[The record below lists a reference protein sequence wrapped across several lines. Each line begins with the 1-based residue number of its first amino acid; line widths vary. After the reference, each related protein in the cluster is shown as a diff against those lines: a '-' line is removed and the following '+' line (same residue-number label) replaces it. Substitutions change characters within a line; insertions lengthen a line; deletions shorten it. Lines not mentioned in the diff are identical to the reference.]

1 MYVFTPRV
9 FTIFGATFVL
19 FDFTYLVVF
28 LFNFWLL
35 HNYHVFVK
43 SDIDMLDT
51 FVYLYEF
58 NTFTTYNVI
67 YDNQFNSVID
77 KVNPMSLNSRI
88 GAPSFDLFEYLC
100 FLWKHA

>member
-1 MYVFTPRV
+1 M
-9 FTIFGATFVL
+9 
-19 FDFTYLVVF
+19 VF

-43 SDIDMLDT
+43 SDIHMLDT

-88 GAPSFDLFEYLC
+88 GAPSFDLSEYLC
-100 FLWKHA
+100 FLRKHA